1 MTNFKVDGLEE
12 FEEKLKLIERRAPDR
27 ILDELDR
34 QGNKLRRAARA
45 NTPKKTGKLRKGYR
59 LTPVEKIQ
67 GGYQKGLYN
76 NYPTF
81 HLVERGHR
89 KVSPSGKELGW
100 TEGVFMIEKTV
111 AQEEEEIMDEL
122 KSWLDE
128 LFQELK

>member
-34 QGNKLRRAARA
+34 QGNRLRRAARA

>member
-34 QGNKLRRAARA
+34 QGNRLRRAARA

-81 HLVERGHR
+81 HLVER
-89 KVSPSGKELGW
+89 
-100 TEGVFMIEKTV
+100 
-111 AQEEEEIMDEL
+111 
-122 KSWLDE
+122 
-128 LFQELK
+128 